1 MLEELRISGLGVID
15 SASVDL
21 GPGLTV
27 ITGET
32 GAGKTMIVT
41 ALNLLLGQR
50 ADIGA
55 VRTGAKQAR
64 VEGVLNVRGAAG
76 LAESVDE
83 LGGEVEDGRVLVSR
97 SVAAAGRAKTFVGGA
112 AVPTSMLAATVSPY
126 VVVHGQSDQ
135 GRLLQTKH
143 QREILDRYAGLGELL
158 LTYRAAYT
166 ELASVEAELTELV
179 SAARGRAQE
188 ADLLRY
194 GLNEVEAADPKAGED
209 DDLRAEEERL
219 GYIDSLRTAAENAHE
234 ALSNDNGNDAL
245 SLISAARRQI
255 DGVREHDAALAGL
268 GDRLAEVQYLLSD
281 TAADVA
287 AYGAGLDG
295 DPHRL
300 AAVSERRAVLAGLT
314 RKYGDTIAEVLAWS
328 ENAAARLGD
337 LDGTDDTVEALVSR
351 RATLRRTIA
360 MAGAEISARREAA
373 AETLAASVTEE
384 LTHLAM
390 PNARLAADVR
400 QRAVEAPAD
409 DLGIHAPI
417 KVGERWL
424 QFGSSGLDDVE
435 LLIAANVGSPP
446 RALAKSA
453 SGGELSRVMLALEVV
468 VAATS
473 PVPTFVFDEVDAG
486 IGGSAGV
493 DVGRR
498 LAILARSAQVLV
510 VTHLPQVAAYA
521 DTHVVVN
528 KSSEAG
534 MTSSDLRVLTDD
546 EREQELSRM
555 LAGLEGSETALA
567 HARELREVAKAASAA
582 N

>member
-15 SASVDL
+15 SASVEL

-50 ADIGA
+50 ADSGA

-64 VEGVLNVRGAAG
+64 VEGVLNVTGAAG

-83 LGGEVEDGRVLVSR
+83 LGGEVEDDRVLVSR
-97 SVAAAGRAKTFVGGA
+97 SVAATGRPKTFVGGA
-112 AVPTSMLAATVSPY
+112 AVPTSTLAAAVSPH

-135 GRLLQTKH
+135 GRLLQTRH

-158 LTYRAAYT
+158 ASYRTAYADLAAVES
-166 ELASVEAELTELV
+166 ELAELV
-179 SAARGRAQE
+179 SAARERAQE

-194 GLNEVEAADPKAGED
+194 GLNEVEAADPKPGED
-209 DDLRAEEERL
+209 DDLRAEEQRL
-219 GYIDSLRTAAENAHE
+219 GYVDNLRTASVNAHD
-234 ALSNDNGNDAL
+234 ALSNDGGDDAL
-245 SLISAARRQI
+245 SLISAARRQV
-255 DGVREHDAALAGL
+255 DAVRDHDAALGSL

-281 TAADVA
+281 VTADLAGYA
-287 AYGAGLDG
+287 AGLDV
-295 DPHRL
+295 DPTRL

-314 RKYGDTIAEVLAWS
+314 RKYGDTIADVLAWS
-328 ENAAARLGD
+328 EKAAARLRD
-337 LDGTDDTVEALVSR
+337 LDDTDGAIE
-351 RATLRRTIA
+351 TLRTRRTA
-360 MAGAEISARREAA
+360 LREAVARTGTEISGRRQAA

-390 PNARLAADVR
+390 PNARLCFEVR
-400 QRAVEAPAD
+400 QRAADAPDEEAA
-409 DLGIHAPI
+409 LHAPVR
-417 KVGERWL
+417 VGDRWL
-424 QFGSSGLDDVE
+424 QFGSSGLDEVE
-435 LLIAANVGSPP
+435 FLIAANAGSQP
-446 RALAKSA
+446 RPLAKSA

-498 LAILARSAQVLV
+498 LAMLARSAQVLV

-528 KSSEAG
+528 KSTDDG
-534 MTSSDLRVLTDD
+534 ITSSDLRVLTDD

-567 HARELREVAKAASAA
+567 HARELRDVAKAAAA
-582 N
+582 GH

>member
-15 SASVDL
+15 TASVDL

-50 ADIGA
+50 ADSGVVRAGA
-55 VRTGAKQAR
+55 RQAR
-64 VEGVLNVRGAAG
+64 VEGVLDVRGALG
-76 LAESVDE
+76 LAESVQE

-97 SVAAAGRAKTFVGGA
+97 SVMAAGRPKTFVGGA
-112 AVPTSMLAATVSPY
+112 AVPASTLAATVSPH

-143 QREILDRYAGLGELL
+143 QREILDRYAGLGSLVES
-158 LTYRAAYT
+158 YRSASN
-166 ELASVEAELTELV
+166 ELATVEAEVAELV
-179 SAARGRAQE
+179 SAARERAQE

-194 GLNEVEAADPKAGED
+194 GLTEIEHADPKAGED
-209 DDLRAEEERL
+209 DDLRVEEERL
-219 GYIDSLRTAAENAHE
+219 GHVDGLRTAANDAHQ
-234 ALSNDNGNDAL
+234 ALSNDSGDDAL
-245 SLISAARRQI
+245 SLIAAARRRI
-255 DGVREHDAALAGL
+255 DAVREHDLELAAL

-281 TAADVA
+281 VGADLA
-287 AYGAGLDG
+287 AYASDLDV
-295 DPHRL
+295 DPNRL

-314 RKYGDTIAEVLAWS
+314 RKYGDTIADVLAWA
-328 ENAAARLGD
+328 ERAAIRVGEL
-337 LDGTDDTVEALVSR
+337 DDTDGAIEALRSR
-351 RATLRRTIA
+351 REVLRAAVASI
-360 MAGAEISARREAA
+360 GAEISTKRTSAA
-373 AETLAASVTEE
+373 QGLAVAVTQE
-384 LTHLAM
+384 LSHLAM
-390 PNARLAADVR
+390 PHARLEVDVR

-409 DLGIHAPI
+409 ELAVHAPI
-417 KVGERWL
+417 RVGERWM

-435 LLIAANVGSPP
+435 FLIAANAGAAP
-446 RALAKSA
+446 RALARSA

-473 PVPTFVFDEVDAG
+473 PVPTFVFDEIDAG

-534 MTSSDLRVLTDD
+534 VTSSDLRVLTDD

-567 HARELREVAKAASAA
+567 HARELREVAKAASATR
-582 N
+582 